1 MRHPM
6 LLIVEGDGRLAAQLR
21 PVAEQNKWVL
31 HEPRLPAPCLRLLR
45 RGGPAVLVIKAGRD
59 IERELGLLERA
70 ARLFPDAA
78 TVFVGDVDHAA
89 LAGLA
94 WDLGADFVLFPP
106 QPRDLL
112 GEIVVGLMRPSG
124 EPPSA

>member
-6 LLIVEGDGRLAAQLR
+6 LLIVEGDGRLVAQLR
-21 PVAEQNKWVL
+21 PLAERNKWAL
-31 HEPRLPAPCLRLLR
+31 YEPGLPASCLRLLR

-59 IERELGLLERA
+59 LERELGLLERA
-70 ARLFPDAA
+70 AWLFPEAA
-78 TVFVGDVDHAA
+78 TVLVGDVDHPA

-94 WDLGADFVLFPP
+94 WDLGADYVLFPP

-112 GEIVVGLMRPSG
+112 GEIVAALMRPSG
-124 EPPSA
+124 AVPSA